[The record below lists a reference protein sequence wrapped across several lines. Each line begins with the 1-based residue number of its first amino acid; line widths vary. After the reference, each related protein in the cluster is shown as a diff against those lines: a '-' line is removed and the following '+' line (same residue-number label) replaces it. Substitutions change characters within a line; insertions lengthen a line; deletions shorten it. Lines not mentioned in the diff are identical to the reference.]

1 MDFYDK
7 HIEKN
12 SIYGNRSL
20 DWDYRKN
27 YNTFLRKGEIMKDK
41 LLKFIFIAMALPV
54 AILMELF
61 DKDLLEDD
69 TI

>member
-1 MDFYDK
+1 
-7 HIEKN
+7 
-12 SIYGNRSL
+12 
-20 DWDYRKN
+20 
-27 YNTFLRKGEIMKDK
+27 MKDK
-41 LLKFIFIAMALPV
+41 LLKFIFIVMALPV